1 MHLRAGT
8 SGYSFKEW
16 KGSFYPADIK
26 AADMLSAYAAR
37 LPVVEI
43 NNTFYR
49 MPKRAVIESWAAQVP
64 DDFRFVVKA
73 SRRITHFKKLRDVG
87 DELGFLLGNLEALG
101 DKLGLVLFQLPPNM
115 KRDDERLD
123 AFLELLPEGTRAA
136 LEVRSASWLDE
147 EIYARL
153 RARGI
158 ALVAADVD
166 KGLAVPLVPTA
177 PFAYLRVRREL
188 YDDAAL
194 QDWLAQLAGFDEAWV
209 FFKHEDD
216 GVGAGFARRMAELAG
231 GS

>member
-8 SGYSFKEW
+8 SGYSFKAW
-16 KGSFYPADIK
+16 KGSFYAADIK
-26 AADMLSAYAAR
+26 PDEMLGAYAAR
-37 LPVVEI
+37 LPVVEV

-49 MPKRAVIESWAAQVP
+49 MPKRAVIETWAAQVP

-87 DELGFLLGNLEALG
+87 DELGFLLGNLQALG

-115 KRDDERLD
+115 KRDDERLA

-136 LEVRSASWLDE
+136 IEVRNASWLDE
-147 EIYARL
+147 EVYALL
-153 RARGI
+153 RGRGV

-166 KGLAVPLVPTA
+166 KGLTVPLVPTA
-177 PFAYLRVRREL
+177 PFAYLRARREV

-194 QDWLAQLAGFDEAWV
+194 QGWLDQLADVDEAWV

-216 GVGAGFARRMAELAG
+216 GVGAGHALRMAELAG
-231 GS
+231 G